1 MSNTEQESSAS
12 DNGNDE
18 IAGVRECME
27 LAFAWFIERGQFMF
41 MELPIP
47 EQLLFAK
54 AAHLDAAGLM
64 KALQFLAQYCEA
76 RRNAALNYHGSGGR
90 A

>member
-1 MSNTEQESSAS
+1 MDTKQTRPADGADS
-12 DNGNDE
+12 DE
-18 IAGVRECME
+18 IEGVRECTE

-41 MELPIP
+41 LELPIAD
-47 EQLLFAK
+47 QLTFAK
-54 AAHLDAAGLM
+54 AARLDTPGLI
-64 KALQFLAQYCEA
+64 KALQFLAQYCEV